1 MSARARLLAAL
12 LLPTLLVVAGLHGL
26 GDIRWTFLLY
36 VFGGCLLV
44 PWAVVDARPFSSR
57 GGLPFRAPGAL
68 RRGLWLALLF
78 GPGFLGVYW
87 LLFPWLADASFYLVA
102 LEARGFERDQLVLY
116 SVLFLVLI
124 PWVEEW
130 WWRGQALPRARAAF
144 GATAGTLLAATGF
157 GLYHYFVLATLYPW
171 PLAVLRGTGILAAGL
186 VWCLLAWRARSWQPT
201 WWAHLAAD
209 AAVVAAFRWLVLP
222 GAAG

>member
-1 MSARARLLAAL
+1 MSDRARLIAAFV
-12 LLPTLLVVAGLHGL
+12 LPTLLVLVGLHAL
-26 GDIRWTFLLY
+26 QDIRWTFLLY
-36 VFGGCLLV
+36 VFGGCVLGPWLV
-44 PWAVVDARPFSSR
+44 VGARPFASS
-57 GGLPFRAPGAL
+57 GGLPFRAPGAT

-87 LLFPWLADASFYLVA
+87 LLFPWLADASFYLDA
-102 LEARGFERDQLVLY
+102 LQARGFEREQLGLY
-116 SVLFLVLI
+116 ALLFLLLI

-130 WWRGQALPRARAAF
+130 WWRGQALPRAREQF
-144 GATAGTLLAATGF
+144 GPRAGLLLAAAGF

-171 PLAVLRGTGILAAGL
+171 PLALLRGSGILAAGV
-186 VWCLLAWRARSWQPT
+186 VWCLLAARYRSWQPT

-222 GAAG
+222 GAGD